1 MFEYWATNSLIWP
14 KMDEESNS
22 GGCYEL
28 GMRLGCE
35 WSDSMHKFSRE
46 NFGECLPARPRGRR
60 KTFMKMDLEEISG
73 KKWKWMELAEDLI
86 V

>member
-1 MFEYWATNSLIWP
+1 
-14 KMDEESNS
+14 
-22 GGCYEL
+22 
-28 GMRLGCE
+28 
-35 WSDSMHKFSRE
+35 MHNFSRE